1 MQLRLFDAFSKTK
14 GNFLLASE
22 LRACFVRATLNTVR
36 SFSTTTAL
44 LPLLRSS
51 FCSLVALVVFWDY

>member
-22 LRACFVRATLNTVR
+22 LCACFVRATLNTVR
-36 SFSTTTAL
+36 SFSTTL
-44 LPLLRSS
+44 LHYYPCLDPPS
-51 FCSLVALVVFWDY
+51 VH